1 MSEERER
8 ERGNGQRERKDR
20 GSKGEREREDKEE
33 RGCGPGGESERE
45 SDIEGRTVKITA
57 SQEIDLSRINVNLMS
72 RCGSIMYNVCIG
84 LPYMTCFQSTHYTHT
99 HCMYMYISQNI

>member
-1 MSEERER
+1 MKRGG
-8 ERGNGQRERKDR
+8 ERGNGQRERGWGKR
-20 GSKGEREREDKEE
+20 GRERKERQ
-33 RGCGPGGESERE
+33 RGKGVQARGESERE

-84 LPYMTCFQSTHYTHT
+84 LPYMTCFQTTH
-99 HCMYMYISQNI
+99 

>member
-8 ERGNGQRERKDR
+8 E
-20 GSKGEREREDKEE
+20 KGWGEAREREKGKTKRSGGAG
-33 RGCGPGGESERE
+33 RGEKAKE

-72 RCGSIMYNVCIG
+72 RRGSIMYNVCIG
-84 LPYMTCFQSTHYTHT
+84 LPYMTCFQTTH
-99 HCMYMYISQNI
+99 